1 MFKVTFFN
9 NFSSTV
15 TFPKEEHLDLTE
27 EDDQKN
33 KKKLLRKTSKYFA
46 EVLTLNWKQ
55 FKLFF

>member
-27 EDDQKN
+27 EEDQKN
-33 KKKLLRKTSKYFA
+33 KKKLLRRKTSKYFA

-55 FKLFF
+55 F